1 MVNQG
6 SMLPGVGFEISTIGT
21 TLLIVGLFGQV
32 PHIGKLTRFLA
43 MVGSVAVLALSI
55 WAAFRTWPR
64 KLPIRVSVYPGVE
77 AGESGL
83 LFPFP
88 AKVVLGVVGTFDN
101 ELSGFLWFDYV
112 RSHVP
117 TQVPEVLLT
126 ATELGRNP
134 SYRIYLVLPNDAVDA
149 IAFLASMKAKGYILN
164 RGDDLA
170 FSSPSDL
177 DRYRAQTRLFVAA
190 YNRPVKRNLEVL
202 SEKQLVPSVAR
213 FLVFKSMTDP
223 RVRGGTDVQSLS
235 REQATEMAADII
247 AVAQFYNLP
256 LDVFLG
262 IGAMENNYLS
272 IRGDLEHAVWKRR
285 PAKDDIILKR
295 RRHRVLVSDYSIG
308 VWQITRET
316 LRFAH
321 DLYLKDKRNY
331 TQLPEQLRPP
341 KVFVLDVSD
350 SHVLTTYAGLLL
362 RDLLDRFHGDVEKA
376 VGAYNGGPRNP
387 NLEYAAGVGIVA
399 EYARNVLGRVSAI
412 NRQAI
417 ARTTLSIRR
426 AQRSN

>member
-1 MVNQG
+1 
-6 SMLPGVGFEISTIGT
+6 
-21 TLLIVGLFGQV
+21 
-32 PHIGKLTRFLA
+32 
-43 MVGSVAVLALSI
+43 
-55 WAAFRTWPR
+55 
-64 KLPIRVSVYPGVE
+64 
-77 AGESGL
+77 
-83 LFPFP
+83 
-88 AKVVLGVVGTFDN
+88 
-101 ELSGFLWFDYV
+101 
-112 RSHVP
+112 
-117 TQVPEVLLT
+117 
-126 ATELGRNP
+126 
-134 SYRIYLVLPNDAVDA
+134 
-149 IAFLASMKAKGYILN
+149 
-164 RGDDLA
+164 
-170 FSSPSDL
+170 
-177 DRYRAQTRLFVAA
+177 
-190 YNRPVKRNLEVL
+190 
-202 SEKQLVPSVAR
+202 
-213 FLVFKSMTDP
+213 
-223 RVRGGTDVQSLS
+223 
-235 REQATEMAADII
+235 
-247 AVAQFYNLP
+247 
-256 LDVFLG
+256 
-262 IGAMENNYLS
+262 
-272 IRGDLEHAVWKRR
+272 
-285 PAKDDIILKR
+285 
-295 RRHRVLVSDYSIG
+295 VSDYSIG

>member
-1 MVNQG
+1 
-6 SMLPGVGFEISTIGT
+6 
-21 TLLIVGLFGQV
+21 
-32 PHIGKLTRFLA
+32 
-43 MVGSVAVLALSI
+43 
-55 WAAFRTWPR
+55 
-64 KLPIRVSVYPGVE
+64 
-77 AGESGL
+77 
-83 LFPFP
+83 
-88 AKVVLGVVGTFDN
+88 
-101 ELSGFLWFDYV
+101 
-112 RSHVP
+112 
-117 TQVPEVLLT
+117 
-126 ATELGRNP
+126 
-134 SYRIYLVLPNDAVDA
+134 
-149 IAFLASMKAKGYILN
+149 MKAKGYILN